1 MEVIVPTERVVRE
14 IVYVDRPAMTVDL
27 ALSLESNNGI
37 TPPAT
42 PPNLATIER
51 SVGNSAFASEDLD
64 QFRVRM

>member
-1 MEVIVPTERVVRE
+1 MPTERVVRE

-42 PPNLATIER
+42 PPDLATMER
-51 SVGNSAFASEDLD
+51 SVGNSAFA
-64 QFRVRM
+64 